1 MRCTNFRGPGGYLS
15 QARSVLRPYY
25 HCNRL
30 VIYFQYARTPFVMF
44 FSSLRAPLVT
54 LVAYVAIVSSAP
66 SVAPRLTVKTSTSD
80 LNIDR
85 LENLNV
91 TTTVV
96 NTGRVSL
103 KLLNDPRGVLDPFPE
118 NSFTFTNP
126 SGSQPSFVGARV
138 NHTPRYMIDLRTN
151 ALGLRSQASYN
162 STLAAGLDDPTAFTV
177 LSPGGSVNVT
187 HDREWIVSIGFASPR
202 VS

>member
-1 MRCTNFRGPGGYLS
+1 MIASLATFNEP
-15 QARSVLRPYY
+15 LR
-25 HCNRL
+25 
-30 VIYFQYARTPFVMF
+30 MF
-44 FSSLRAPLVT
+44 LSSLRPPLVA
-54 LVAYVAIVSSAP
+54 LVAHVAAVSSAP
-66 SVAPRLTVKTSTSD
+66 SVAPRLTVKTSTPD
-80 LNIDR
+80 LNIDG

-91 TTTVV
+91 TATVV
-96 NTGRVSL
+96 NTGGVSL

-118 NSFTFTNP
+118 DSFTFTNP
-126 SGSQPSFVGARV
+126 SDSSPSFVGAKV
-138 NHTPRYMIDLRTN
+138 NQKSRYMIDLRTN

-162 STLAAGLDDPTAFTV
+162 STLAASLDDPTTFTI